1 MSALPAGEPMS
12 VDPFRPAPDGR
23 YVDEAVVVV
32 RRRPMALAGPERWV
46 GRTTHF
52 GIGRLGGRLLVVHGL
67 GTTSV
72 SADVSALVADELFAP
87 GWVVGA
93 DAFESIVTGVVLTC
107 HEDPGTAWEAFY
119 RNTLYRLAE
128 LTDGTRAGSGT
139 AGAGT
144 LAEFAPIYLR
154 AEALVA
160 QTGAR
165 SLLDL
170 GSCFG
175 FLPLRVADGRAGAV
189 RDVLACDVAPGTAR
203 LLDVM
208 SRRLGTPVRTMA
220 SDAARVPLPDAAVDV
235 VTVLHLLEHVDAA
248 HGARILAEATR
259 LARRR
264 VVVAVPIEDDADP
277 TFGHVRTIGLD
288 DLRRAGE
295 PLRANGWAA
304 RVDEHHGGWLVLD
317 RL

>member
-1 MSALPAGEPMS
+1 MSALPLGEPMPF
-12 VDPFRPAPDGR
+12 DPFRPAPDGR
-23 YVDEAVVVV
+23 YADEAVVVV
-32 RRRPMALAGPERWV
+32 RRRPMALVGAERWV

-52 GIGRLGGRLLVVHGL
+52 GIGRIGGRLLVVHGL

-72 SADVSALVADELFAP
+72 SADVASLVADELFAP

-107 HEDPGTAWEAFY
+107 HEDPATAWEAFY
-119 RNTLYRLAE
+119 RNTLHRLRE
-128 LTDGTRAGSGT
+128 LTDDAAAGRA
-139 AGAGT
+139 AGAGA
-144 LAEFAPIYLR
+144 LAEFGPIYIR
-154 AEALVA
+154 AESLVA
-160 QTGAR
+160 QAGAH

-175 FLPLRVADGRAGAV
+175 FLPLRVADGRAG
-189 RDVLACDVAPGTAR
+189 DVHEVVACDVAPGTAR

-208 SRRLGTPVRTMA
+208 SRRLGTPVRTIA
-220 SDAARVPLPDAAVDV
+220 SDAACVPLPDAAADV

-264 VVVAVPIEDDADP
+264 VVVAVPIEDDADA

-295 PLRANGWAA
+295 PLRANGWTA
-304 RVDEHHGGWLVLD
+304 RVDDHHGGWLTLD